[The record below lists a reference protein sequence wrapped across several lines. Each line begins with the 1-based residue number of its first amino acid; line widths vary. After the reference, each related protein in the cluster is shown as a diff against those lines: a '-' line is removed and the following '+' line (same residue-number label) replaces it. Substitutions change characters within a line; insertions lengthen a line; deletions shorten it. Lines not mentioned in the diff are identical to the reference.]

1 MKLITKKIEKEL
13 PKLYSQDGKDD
24 PICKLKFFTPD
35 SSWTWY
41 VLEGEKQD
49 NDWLFFGKVVS
60 HLCPEGELGYF
71 NLKELQKVRGS
82 LGLPIERDRFWTP
95 KVLSECKAF

>member
-1 MKLITKKIEKEL
+1 MKLITKAIEKKL
-13 PKLYSQDGKDD
+13 PALYSQEKTKD
-24 PICKLKFFTPD
+24 PVCKLKFFTPD

-41 VLEGEKQD
+41 VLEAEKQE

-71 NLKELQKVRGS
+71 SLNELKEVRGG
-82 LGLPIERDRFWTP
+82 LGLPIERDKFWLDKP
-95 KVLSECKAF
+95 LSECK